1 MNQNIS
7 KQNIFTNKLLTR
19 LSIGNIF
26 GMISGVITSLG
37 LIYGLYGA
45 NISKKPIIIG
55 LLSIAISDSISDAL
69 GIYYGTNENKNEA
82 FLALFSKF
90 IIPVI
95 MAINFYLFNKK
106 KNAIIINTLFSFIIL
121 TYVNF
126 KMENN
131 TFNIEILHNL
141 ILTTII
147 IFIVYYAGI
156 YINKL
161 KL

>member
-1 MNQNIS
+1 MNQNIL

-26 GMISGVITSLG
+26 GMISGVITGLG

-95 MAINFYLFNKK
+95 MAMNFYLFNKK
-106 KNAIIINTLFSFIIL
+106 NAVIINTIFSFIIL

-131 TFNIEILHNL
+131 TFNIEILYNL
-141 ILTTII
+141 ILTSII

-161 KL
+161 NL